1 MAKLGSFF
9 RRLFSPL
16 FLDDPDLSTSDS
28 CKSDVP
34 IISSA
39 SPSVSSTAEFNP
51 IDIRSS
57 TATPTPNITKQR
69 ISHSDQMDDT
79 LKSNYLSSD
88 SHRSNIRRLS
98 APLLIQTSPHP
109 HHPHPQC
116 PSTIVNQSTEQALIT
131 PLQRSSFSSTPNTV
145 KIHSNSSAH
154 SLTATNSG
162 GAGSSASLLSRPEN
176 RSASFN
182 VPTLSSSI
190 NYNPINNIASSSGR
204 CTANLLLSLSC
215 IFLTFLR

>member
-16 FLDDPDLSTSDS
+16 FHDDPDRSTSDS

-34 IISSA
+34 IISSG
-39 SPSVSSTAEFNP
+39 SPSISSTTEFNP
-51 IDIRSS
+51 IDTRSS
-57 TATPTPNITKQR
+57 TKSPPPPPPPAVIKQR
-69 ISHSDQMDDT
+69 ISHSDRMDDT

-98 APLLIQTSPHP
+98 APLLIQTFPHP
-109 HHPHPQC
+109 HHPHSQY
-116 PSTIVNQSTEQALIT
+116 PSTIVNQSTEEALLSS
-131 PLQRSSFSSTPNTV
+131 LQRSSFSSAPNTV
-145 KIHSNSSAH
+145 KIHPNSSAH

-162 GAGSSASLLSRPEN
+162 GAGSSASLLSRPEI

-182 VPTLSSSI
+182 SPASSSPI
-190 NYNPINNIASSSGR
+190 NCIQINNILSSSGR
-204 CTANLLLSLSC
+204 
-215 IFLTFLR
+215 